1 MIELGSIL
9 VFLVIG
15 YVFGTLAEKR
25 HFRSLREREVLSQEL
40 PALVADTVDTTQQI
54 EQAYLVVG
62 ATVIAIDYFKAF
74 AAALR
79 SFFGGRVA
87 VYETLLERARR
98 ESILRM
104 KAEAAGCDLIV
115 NVRIETSSIGGEHQG
130 KNKINSVE
138 CYAYG
143 TAIRYARH

>member
-9 VFLVIG
+9 LLLVIG

-25 HFRSLREREVLSQEL
+25 HFRSLRERESQSQGLPVLATDIVDPSQQ
-40 PALVADTVDTTQQI
+40 V

-62 ATVIAIDYFKAF
+62 TTVVAIDYFKAF
-74 AAALR
+74 AAGLR
-79 SFFGGRVA
+79 SFFGGRVR
-87 VYETLLERARR
+87 VYETLLDRARR

-104 KAEAAGCDLIV
+104 KAEASGCDLII
-115 NVRIETSSIGGEHQG
+115 NVRVETSSIGGEHQG
-130 KNKINSVE
+130 KNKIHSVE